1 MVSNVTT
8 ELFNSTIKQK
18 SLETMVVDYYIISNF
33 YSQSY
38 TIFVYNVMLIKTE
51 NITNE
56 TKMSKNL
63 TTKLS
68 ERGLLSYN
76 PEFLSF

>member
-1 MVSNVTT
+1 MSNVTT